1 VAVNQQ
7 EKVIK
12 NLIKLVTIHFFFL
25 ICLMQLCGFTT
36 LHILAN
42 MTEDIVAEWITT
54 LVKDYGAD
62 INARYNFFL
71 FINQSFMKYTSE

>member
-1 VAVNQQ
+1 M
-7 EKVIK
+7 
-12 NLIKLVTIHFFFL
+12 KLQSTFL
-25 ICLMQLCGFTT
+25 IQYEKLCGFTT

-71 FINQSFMKYTSE
+71 EQNWSS

>member
-12 NLIKLVTIHFFFL
+12 NLIKLVTIH
-25 ICLMQLCGFTT
+25 ISHSQYEKLCGYTT
-36 LHILAN
+36 LHILTN

>member
-1 VAVNQQ
+1 LLKNKVAVNQQ

-12 NLIKLVTIHFFFL
+12 NLMKLQSTFL
-25 ICLMQLCGFTT
+25 IQYEKLCGYTT
-36 LHILAN
+36 LHVLTN

-62 INARYNFFL
+62 INAR
-71 FINQSFMKYTSE
+71 